1 MAPTNPRLDGRVM
14 LAPMTGDTY
23 YPKRLVARGQALLWA
38 LAERIET
45 QKPVGDAV
53 LLLTQATTELFNQLA
68 EDFVEQDSE
77 IETVAREAIGDDIGA
92 ILEAYGYDVDIEE
105 AIGNRDW

>member
-45 QKPVGDAV
+45 
-53 LLLTQATTELFNQLA
+53 
-68 EDFVEQDSE
+68 
-77 IETVAREAIGDDIGA
+77 
-92 ILEAYGYDVDIEE
+92 
-105 AIGNRDW
+105 

>member
-38 LAERIET
+38 LVERIET
-45 QKPVGDAV
+45 QKPIGDAV
-53 LLLTQATTELFNQLA
+53 LLLTQATTELFNQLD
-68 EDFVEQDSE
+68 EDFHEQDSE
-77 IETVAREAIGDDIGA
+77 IETVAREAIADDIRA

-105 AIGNRDW
+105 AISGRDW